1 MAFSA
6 WKSSP
11 FSPATIAIHDAGD
24 MDGGLLIRRI
34 HAEHLTDVG
43 SDGVR
48 Q

>member
-1 MAFSA
+1 ME
-6 WKSSP
+6 
-11 FSPATIAIHDAGD
+11 
-24 MDGGLLIRRI
+24 GGLLIRRI